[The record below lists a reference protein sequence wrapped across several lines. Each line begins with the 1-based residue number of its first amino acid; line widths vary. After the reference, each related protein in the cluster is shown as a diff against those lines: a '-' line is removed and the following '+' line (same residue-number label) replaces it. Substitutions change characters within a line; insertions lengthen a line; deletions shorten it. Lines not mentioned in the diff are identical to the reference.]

1 LKAWAVQVSA
11 CPQLAPASPRAR
23 PCHLPSPAPRE
34 GEASLCQRHQ
44 HDPPRPLY
52 DRAKTRATSYKT
64 VAFPGRPGEHHSSP
78 GPSEPCAQTVPP
90 GRPEEVMCEPL
101 AGRAVFALVPKS
113 PGRQVVSTLPEP
125 RPQASKQTVVEDHV
139 SMYTVPHLVATGGK
153 DQPPVRVSCQRAL
166 PLGRR
171 GLLVAGTR
179 C

>member
-1 LKAWAVQVSA
+1 VKKTT
-11 CPQLAPASPRAR
+11 
-23 PCHLPSPAPRE
+23 E
-34 GEASLCQRHQ
+34 GSGCLYIFGDRGCSFSVILNN
-44 HDPPRPLY
+44 PPRPLY
-52 DRAKTRATSYKT
+52 DRGKTRATSYKT

-113 PGRQVVSTLPEP
+113 PGRQVVSSLPEP
-125 RPQASKQTVVEDHV
+125 RPQASKQ
-139 SMYTVPHLVATGGK
+139 TVPHLVATGGK